1 MKIEK
6 YRNYSILLYILALM
20 LPMFIGA
27 WLFLGLFGLLVGWM
41 GLLEPIIGLPWLA
54 NVLYFINLYFKK
66 WRLKIRIL
74 ISIATI
80 VFGLFAIGIRSV
92 PRDEGGGI
100 TEVFV
105 GFGFLIWMMS
115 FVFLLISQIREN
127 QN

>member
-1 MKIEK
+1 
-6 YRNYSILLYILALM
+6 M